1 MISRIIIWRLI
12 TLTKT
17 LIILDITKTE
27 SNNCFII
34 QKMKKEMVPTIGGID
49 HLFLNSLKNIQISK
63 QHEAR
68 KLEKIT
74 LGNHAPWSFMT

>member
-1 MISRIIIWRLI
+1 
-12 TLTKT
+12 
-17 LIILDITKTE
+17 
-27 SNNCFII
+27 
-34 QKMKKEMVPTIGGID
+34 MKKEMVPTIGGID
-49 HLFLNSLKNIQISK
+49 HLFLNSLKNIPVQISK

>member
-1 MISRIIIWRLI
+1 
-12 TLTKT
+12 
-17 LIILDITKTE
+17 
-27 SNNCFII
+27 
-34 QKMKKEMVPTIGGID
+34 MKKEMVPTIGEIH

-63 QHEAR
+63 QHEAH